1 MPYRAWDRQPS
12 GPRSPFTFGS
22 LFARGI
28 RQSWNES
35 SEVIEA
41 RIENLPWM
49 SSVEK
54 PGVPRSTRK
63 PPISSS
69 SSLAQTTATS
79 AMEPLVIQ
87 SLVPFRTYAP
97 SWRRARVFIAP
108 GSEPWSGSVSPKQ
121 PTRAP
126 VARRGSHC
134 SFCASEPYA
143 TMGNMTRPDW
153 IDAAEFLHRLVLPR
167 RGRAGH
173 PQQRPERRRQ
183 RRGVKEV
190 DRHVQPEEAR
200 RDVRVHRAGR
210 PDHLRLEGAEPR
222 GVVRHEPEHARR
234 RREGRRAARASRG
247 EREPEEED
255 DRDHLEPAHRAE
267 RRDAAAA
274 DGGPEGRILDPLRR
288 RPRREEP
295 VDESRED
302 QRVTEHEAGDD
313 PREGGRGDPAGPVE
327 AGGEGGHARAASG

>member
-1 MPYRAWDRQPS
+1 MDVVRALVGVDGLEVQHVADDRVLVHDAGRAQDVARQP
-12 GPRSPFTFGS
+12 RKPFTCGS
-22 LFARGI
+22 LFSRGI

-143 TMGNMTRPDW
+143 KMGNMTRPDW
-153 IDAAEFLHRLVLPR
+153 TDATER
-167 RGRAGH
+167 
-173 PQQRPERRRQ
+173 RPES
-183 RRGVKEV
+183 
-190 DRHVQPEEAR
+190 
-200 RDVRVHRAGR
+200 
-210 PDHLRLEGAEPR
+210 PR
-222 GVVRHEPEHARR
+222 SSSCMMSPYATWL
-234 RREGRRAARASRG
+234 S
-247 EREPEEED
+247 
-255 DRDHLEPAHRAE
+255 PAH
-267 RRDAAAA
+267 
-274 DGGPEGRILDPLRR
+274 P
-288 RPRREEP
+288 
-295 VDESRED
+295 
-302 QRVTEHEAGDD
+302 
-313 PREGGRGDPAGPVE
+313 
-327 AGGEGGHARAASG
+327 